1 MTPGERMVWSAVFAA
16 YWRSPGP
23 SRELGH
29 VTRARIA
36 RAAACAAT
44 AALVELRDLVGS
56 NADGEVAAG
65 VLADARE
72 VLNVEDSP

>member
-1 MTPGERMVWSAVFAA
+1 MTPGERMAWAAVFAA

-29 VTRARIA
+29 VSRARIA

-44 AALVELRDLVGS
+44 AALVEMREIVGS
-56 NADGEVAAG
+56 SADDHAEAD
-65 VLADARE
+65 VLVDARE
-72 VLNVEDSP
+72 VMNAEDAP